1 MNIFKDFNSRKK
13 NLLITAKTRTG
24 ITSSIMIPVVLENND
39 TNFVILDFNKEIYS
53 VTNKYREKCSNVYF
67 IDRNITIED
76 INKIDYSKRFTIY
89 ICCDSHRENIEE
101 IKIFEEIL
109 KIIDNKRVKCITLI
123 EHYEHIANIL
133 REIEIGNNNK
143 FLISTQEGGNL
154 EPIKNDLEKFDTGH
168 INLSNNSICI
178 DNKEYKQ
185 DFYFKN
191 DKYMNLLNLNKDYE
205 KTGEIW
211 YVRRISWYF
220 KSTWSI

>member
-24 ITSSIMIPVVLENND
+24 ITSSIMVPVVLENND

-67 IDRNITIED
+67 IDRNSIIED
-76 INKIDYSKRFTIY
+76 IDKIDYSKRFTIY

-220 KSTWSI
+220 

>member
-53 VTNKYREKCSNVYF
+53 VTNKYKEKCSNVYF

-76 INKIDYSKRFTIY
+76 INKIDYSKKFIIY

>member
-76 INKIDYSKRFTIY
+76 INKIDYSKRFTIF

-101 IKIFEEIL
+101 IKNFEEIL
-109 KIIDNKRVKCITLI
+109 KIVDNKRVKCITLI

-133 REIEIGNNNK
+133 REIKIGNNNK

-168 INLSNNSICI
+168 INLSNNSIYI

-185 DFYFKN
+185 EFYFENTEYIKH
-191 DKYMNLLNLNKDYE
+191 LNLNSSK
-205 KTGEIW
+205 
-211 YVRRISWYF
+211 
-220 KSTWSI
+220 

>member
-76 INKIDYSKRFTIY
+76 INKIDYSKRFTIF

-109 KIIDNKRVKCITLI
+109 KIVDNKRVKCITLI

-133 REIEIGNNNK
+133 RELKIGNNNK
-143 FLISTQEGGNL
+143 FLISTQENGNL
-154 EPIKNDLEKFDTGH
+154 EIIKNDLEKFDTGH

-205 KTGEIW
+205 KTGEI
-211 YVRRISWYF
+211 
-220 KSTWSI
+220 

>member
-76 INKIDYSKRFTIY
+76 INKIDYSKRFTIF

-101 IKIFEEIL
+101 IKNFEEIL
-109 KIIDNKRVKCITLI
+109 KIVDNKRVKCITLI

>member
-53 VTNKYREKCSNVYF
+53 VTNKYKEKCSNVYF

>member
-13 NLLITAKTRTG
+13 NLLITAKIRTG
-24 ITSSIMIPVVLENND
+24 VTNSIMIPVVLENND
-39 TNFVILDFNKEIYS
+39 SNFVILDFNKEIYS
-53 VTNKYREKCSNVYF
+53 ITNKYKKKYSNIYF
-67 IDRNITIED
+67 IDRNTIIED

-89 ICCDSHRENIEE
+89 ICCDPRRENIDE

-109 KIIDNKRVKCITLI
+109 KIVDNKRVKCITLI

-133 REIEIGNNNK
+133 RELKIGNNNK
-143 FLISTQEGGNL
+143 FLISTQENSNL
-154 EPIKNDLEKFDTGH
+154 EIIKNDLEKFDTGH

-205 KTGEIW
+205 KTGEI
-211 YVRRISWYF
+211 
-220 KSTWSI
+220 

>member
-24 ITSSIMIPVVLENND
+24 ITSSIMVPVVLENND

-53 VTNKYREKCSNVYF
+53 VTNKYKEKCSNVYF

>member
-39 TNFVILDFNKEIYS
+39 SNFVILDFNKEIYS
-53 VTNKYREKCSNVYF
+53 ITNKYRKKCSNVYF
-67 IDRNITIED
+67 IDRNSIIED
-76 INKIDYSKRFTIY
+76 IDKIDYSKRFTIY
-89 ICCDSHRENIEE
+89 ICCDARRENIDE

-109 KIIDNKRVKCITLI
+109 KIVDNKRVKCITLI

-133 REIEIGNNNK
+133 REIKIGNNNK

-168 INLSNNSICI
+168 INLSNNSIYI

-185 DFYFKN
+185 DFYFEN
-191 DKYMNLLNLNKDYE
+191 AKYMEHLNLNSSK
-205 KTGEIW
+205 
-211 YVRRISWYF
+211 
-220 KSTWSI
+220 

>member
-13 NLLITAKTRTG
+13 NLLITVKTRTG
-24 ITSSIMIPVVLENND
+24 ITSSIMVPVVLENND

-67 IDRNITIED
+67 IDRNVTIED

-109 KIIDNKRVKCITLI
+109 KIVDNKRVKCITLI
-123 EHYEHIANIL
+123 EHYEHIANTL

-191 DKYMNLLNLNKDYE
+191 DKYMNLLNLKKDYE

>member
-24 ITSSIMIPVVLENND
+24 ITSSIMVPVVLENND

-67 IDRNITIED
+67 IDRNVTIED

-109 KIIDNKRVKCITLI
+109 KIVDNKRVKCITLI

-133 REIEIGNNNK
+133 REIKIGNNNK

-191 DKYMNLLNLNKDYE
+191 DKYMNLLNLKKDYK

>member
-1 MNIFKDFNSRKK
+1 MSIFKDFNLRKK
-13 NLLITAKTRTG
+13 NLLITTKTRTG
-24 ITSSIMIPVVLENND
+24 VTSLIMVPTILENDN

-53 VTNKYREKCSNVYF
+53 ITNKYREKYSNVYF
-67 IDRNITIED
+67 IDRNTIIED
-76 INKIDYSKRFTIY
+76 VNKIDYSKRFTIY
-89 ICCDSHRENIEE
+89 ICCESRRENIDE

-109 KIIDNKRVKCITLI
+109 KIVDNKRVKCITLI

-154 EPIKNDLEKFDTGH
+154 EPIKNDLEKFDMGH
-168 INLSNNSICI
+168 INLSNNSIYI

-191 DKYMNLLNLNKDYE
+191 DKYINLLNLNKDYE
-205 KTGEIW
+205 KTGEI
-211 YVRRISWYF
+211 
-220 KSTWSI
+220 

>member
-24 ITSSIMIPVVLENND
+24 VTSSIMIPVVLENND
-39 TNFVILDFNKEIYS
+39 SNFVILDFNKEIYS
-53 VTNKYREKCSNVYF
+53 ITNKYRKKYSNIYF
-67 IDRNITIED
+67 IDKNTIIED
-76 INKIDYSKRFTIY
+76 INKINYSKRFTIY
-89 ICCDSHRENIEE
+89 ICCDPRRENIDE

-109 KIIDNKRVKCITLI
+109 KIVDNKRVKCITLI

-185 DFYFKN
+185 DFYFKSE
-191 DKYMNLLNLNKDYE
+191 KYMELLGLK
-205 KTGEIW
+205 K
-211 YVRRISWYF
+211 
-220 KSTWSI
+220 